1 MISVDKACSE
11 FNIHLR
17 KPNIR
22 IDVFRAGN
30 SMARSEIIYLDAPG
44 EKNTDAVVDAV
55 AARLKKGD
63 IKHVVVASDSG
74 ATGQKFL
81 SNLKGKA
88 VQVVVVT
95 EHCGFDKEGECAMTK
110 ETESEIIKA
119 GGKVVCATHVLS
131 GVERSI
137 TRKVGGASRVES
149 IAEALR
155 ALFGQGMKV
164 AVEITIMAADNGAIP
179 CGDIDVIAVGGTG
192 QGADT
197 ACVVR
202 PAHSN
207 GFFNF
212 RVREII
218 AIPRNR

>member
-1 MISVDKACSE
+1 
-11 FNIHLR
+11 
-17 KPNIR
+17 
-22 IDVFRAGN
+22 
-30 SMARSEIIYLDAPG
+30 MAKSEITYLEGPG
-44 EKNTDAVVDAV
+44 EKNTELVLDTV
-55 AARLKKGD
+55 AARLSKGD

-74 ATGQKFL
+74 KTGMKAISRF
-81 SNLKGKA
+81 KGLG
-88 VQVVVVT
+88 VSVVVVT

-110 ETESEIIKA
+110 ETEQDIVKS
-119 GGKVVCATHVLS
+119 GGKVVCATHALS

-137 TRKVGGASRVES
+137 SRKLGGASRVES

-155 ALFGQGMKV
+155 ALFGQGLKV
-164 AVEITIMAADNGAIP
+164 AVEVTVMAADNGAIP
-179 CGDIDVIAVGGTG
+179 CGDVEVISIGGTSS
-192 QGADT
+192 GADT

-218 AIPRNR
+218 AIPRKR

>member
-1 MISVDKACSE
+1 
-11 FNIHLR
+11 
-17 KPNIR
+17 
-22 IDVFRAGN
+22 
-30 SMARSEIIYLDAPG
+30 MAKSDIFYLDEPG
-44 EKNTDAVVDAV
+44 ADNTDMVLDAV
-55 AARLKKGD
+55 AARLKKGS

-74 ATGQKFL
+74 KTG
-81 SNLKGKA
+81 LKAISRFKGLN
-88 VQVVVVT
+88 VSIVVVT

-110 ETESEIIKA
+110 ETEKKIIEA

-137 TRKVGGASRVES
+137 TRKIGGASRVEA

-155 ALFGQGMKV
+155 ALFGHGMKV
-164 AVEITIMAADNGAIP
+164 AVEVAVMAADNGAIP
-179 CGDIDVIAVGGTG
+179 CGEIEVVSIGGMSS
-192 QGADT
+192 GADT

-218 AIPRNR
+218 AIPRKR

>member
-1 MISVDKACSE
+1 
-11 FNIHLR
+11 
-17 KPNIR
+17 
-22 IDVFRAGN
+22 
-30 SMARSEIIYLDAPG
+30 MAKSDILYLDAPG
-44 EKNTDAVVDAV
+44 GKNTDKVLSAV
-55 AARLKKGD
+55 AVRLKKGD

-74 ATGQKFL
+74 KTG
-81 SNLKGKA
+81 LKAISRLKSSGA
-88 VQVVVVT
+88 LVVVVT

-110 ETESEIIKA
+110 ETEQDIIGA
-119 GGKVVCATHVLS
+119 GHKVVCATHALS

-137 TRKVGGASRVES
+137 SRKIGGASRVES

-179 CGDIDVIAVGGTG
+179 CGDVEVIAIGGTG
-192 QGADT
+192 WGADT

-218 AIPRNR
+218 AIPRKR

>member
-1 MISVDKACSE
+1 MGKSDI
-11 FNIHLR
+11 F
-17 KPNIR
+17 
-22 IDVFRAGN
+22 
-30 SMARSEIIYLDAPG
+30 YLGAPG
-44 EKNTDAVVDAV
+44 EGNTGAVLDAV

-74 ATGQKFL
+74 KTG
-81 SNLKGKA
+81 LKAIARFKGSGA
-88 VQVVVVT
+88 QVVVVT

-110 ETESEIIKA
+110 ETEQEIIKA
-119 GGKVVCATHVLS
+119 GGKIVCATHALS

-137 TRKVGGASRVES
+137 TRKIGGASRVES

-164 AVEITIMAADNGAIP
+164 AVEVTVMAADNGAIP
-179 CGDIDVIAVGGTG
+179 CGDLEIVAIGGTSS
-192 QGADT
+192 GADT

-218 AIPRNR
+218 AIPRKR

>member
-1 MISVDKACSE
+1 MS
-11 FNIHLR
+11 
-17 KPNIR
+17 
-22 IDVFRAGN
+22 
-30 SMARSEIIYLDAPG
+30 RSEILYLDAPG
-44 EKNTDAVVDAV
+44 GDNTDAVIDAV
-55 AARLKKGD
+55 SKRLTKGD

-74 ATGQKFL
+74 KTGLKTVAK
-81 SNLKGKA
+81 LKGSG

-95 EHCGFDKEGECAMTK
+95 EHCGFDKEGECAMTE
-110 ETESEIIKA
+110 ETEERLLKSGA
-119 GGKVVCATHVLS
+119 KVVCATHALS

-137 TRKVGGASRVES
+137 SKKIGGASRVES
-149 IAEALR
+149 ISEALR
-155 ALFGQGMKV
+155 ALFGQGLKV

-179 CGDIDVIAVGGTG
+179 CGDVEVISMGGTG
-192 QGADT
+192 WGADT

-218 AIPRNR
+218 AIPRKR

>member
-1 MISVDKACSE
+1 
-11 FNIHLR
+11 
-17 KPNIR
+17 
-22 IDVFRAGN
+22 
-30 SMARSEIIYLDAPG
+30 MAKSEILYLDAPG
-44 EKNTDAVVDAV
+44 GENTDNLLDAV
-55 AARLKKGD
+55 ASRLNKGD

-74 ATGQKFL
+74 KTG
-81 SNLKGKA
+81 LKAISRFRDSGA
-88 VQVVVVT
+88 QIVVVT

-110 ETESEIIKA
+110 QVERQIVEA
-119 GGKVVCATHVLS
+119 GGKVVCATHALS

-137 TRKVGGASRVES
+137 SRKIGGASRVES

-179 CGDIDVIAVGGTG
+179 CGECEVIAIGGTG
-192 QGADT
+192 WGADT

-212 RVREII
+212 QIREII
-218 AIPRNR
+218 AIPRKR